1 MPVIPGVIPSEA
13 AKRRSRGI
21 AIVPAAMSWF
31 RCGVQKR
38 TQISQ
43 ISQIS
48 QITLIPQMGA
58 YSRTETVCAICE
70 RALSARLRDLRRL
83 LDDGMI
89 RAMRLR

>member
-43 ISQIS
+43 I
-48 QITLIPQMGA
+48 TLIPQMGA

-83 LDDGMI
+83 LDDAMI

>member
-38 TQISQ
+38 T
-43 ISQIS
+43 QIS

-89 RAMRLR
+89 RAMSLR

>member
-38 TQISQ
+38 TQ

>member
-38 TQISQ
+38 T
-43 ISQIS
+43 QIS